1 MEKKGARTVL
11 LILRILA
18 VIILI
23 ALGLFFT
30 LETYLCLNVD
40 GVHILGY
47 TIMPAL
53 ALLCYTLAWLL
64 ARKKRKP
71 AAQSADD
78 ERALNPPDDGATL

>member
-1 MEKKGARTVL
+1 MERGGVRTVL
-11 LILRILA
+11 LILRIIA

-53 ALLCYTLAWLL
+53 SLLCYTLAWLL
-64 ARKKRKP
+64 ARKKRRP
-71 AAQSADD
+71 AALSADD
-78 ERALNPPDDGATL
+78 ERALDPPDDGQIR

>member
-1 MEKKGARTVL
+1 ML
-11 LILRILA
+11 LILRIIA

-53 ALLCYTLAWLL
+53 ALICYTLAWLL
-64 ARKKRKP
+64 ARKKRRP
-71 AAQSADD
+71 AAQNADD
-78 ERALNPPDDGATL
+78 ERALDPPDDGLIR